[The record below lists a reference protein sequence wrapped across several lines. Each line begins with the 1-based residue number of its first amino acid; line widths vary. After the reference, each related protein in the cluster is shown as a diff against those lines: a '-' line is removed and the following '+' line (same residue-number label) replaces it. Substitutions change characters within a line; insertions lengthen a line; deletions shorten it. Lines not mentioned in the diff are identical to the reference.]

1 MLLQR
6 VLPVEA
12 PPAVGGQVQCFF
24 LFLFAQKW
32 SLHSLGTIMG
42 GGGFLTLKE
51 GCMMA
56 SGHP

>member
-42 GGGFLTLKE
+42 GGPD
-51 GCMMA
+51 
-56 SGHP
+56 S